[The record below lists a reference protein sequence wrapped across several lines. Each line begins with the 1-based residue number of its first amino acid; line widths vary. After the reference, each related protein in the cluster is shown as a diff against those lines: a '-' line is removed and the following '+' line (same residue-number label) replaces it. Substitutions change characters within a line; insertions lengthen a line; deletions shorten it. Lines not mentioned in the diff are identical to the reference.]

1 MRFVNA
7 AGEGRGWRP
16 GAPSPAWSARSSSRS
31 RKMAPGMC
39 PSRYAARPAPGL
51 PRYQRRS
58 TMIGASP
65 PATCPASSSMEMI
78 GDVSTAIDA
87 EATAPAAAVLTGGVG
102 AQRSNA
108 DLRFAEP
115 AAPAARLAAMHTPPP
130 TRRTTRPIIRPL
142 TRLAGGLALVAI
154 LASAG
159 CAGAAA
165 TSIGDREFLSVN
177 VTDGGAARP
186 LVPNTRIRLN
196 FSGANLGASAGCN
209 SIGGTYRI
217 EAGRLVFD
225 GGGMTEMGCDQARHD
240 QDDWLAAFLRSKPVA
255 RLNGNDLALE
265 GGSVVV
271 TL

>member
-1 MRFVNA
+1 
-7 AGEGRGWRP
+7 
-16 GAPSPAWSARSSSRS
+16 
-31 RKMAPGMC
+31 
-39 PSRYAARPAPGL
+39 
-51 PRYQRRS
+51 
-58 TMIGASP
+58 
-65 PATCPASSSMEMI
+65 
-78 GDVSTAIDA
+78 
-87 EATAPAAAVLTGGVG
+87 
-102 AQRSNA
+102 
-108 DLRFAEP
+108 
-115 AAPAARLAAMHTPPP
+115 
-130 TRRTTRPIIRPL
+130 
-142 TRLAGGLALVAI
+142 VAI

-177 VTDGGAARP
+177 VTDGGAARS
-186 LVPNTRIRLN
+186 LVPDTRIRLN

-240 QDDWLAAFLRSKPVA
+240 QDDWLVAFLRSKPMA

-271 TL
+271 TLRDRTVVEPDANIVGPTWTLVSIIQGDAVSSVPQGQSATLKFNADGSFELFAGCNRGGGTWQAVAGGIDFSEIMLTKMACDGPKSGIEGAVLGVLEADSNSAEIKSNILTLQAGANGLQFEAS